1 MSLEHIIG
9 SESKEVFK
17 KEKKKGTWRKFV
29 QGDMVANLKNSKW
42 SNLKQFQQQNK

>member
-17 KEKKKGTWRKFV
+17 KEKKKAHEENLSKETW
-29 QGDMVANLKNSKW
+29 
-42 SNLKQFQQQNK
+42 